1 MKKLIKLFLSK
12 FGFKISKQHES
23 NLHLDNPF
31 EAISK
36 FYNQVVADKIVF
48 DVGVNQGQ
56 TIKKILQFFPNSKI
70 YGFEPSKICFE
81 NALSNKFPS
90 NVQIENAAIGNE
102 KTILKFNEYSWSAMN
117 SFLTRAFGQAK
128 IIDTYDVNVDTLDSF
143 CKENFIEKINLL
155 KSDTEGFELNVLKGA
170 EGLLNSNKIHFI
182 LIEMFFIEH
191 FKGQAE
197 VGEIFSFL
205 KSKNFT
211 LVKFYDFDITK
222 DGLISRGDA
231 LFINTKF

>member
-102 KTILKFNEYSWSAMN
+102 KTP
-117 SFLTRAFGQAK
+117 
-128 IIDTYDVNVDTLDSF
+128 
-143 CKENFIEKINLL
+143 
-155 KSDTEGFELNVLKGA
+155 
-170 EGLLNSNKIHFI
+170 
-182 LIEMFFIEH
+182 
-191 FKGQAE
+191 
-197 VGEIFSFL
+197 
-205 KSKNFT
+205 
-211 LVKFYDFDITK
+211 
-222 DGLISRGDA
+222 
-231 LFINTKF
+231 